1 MSELSLPRSDSS
13 DPSSRLSNSSNIT
26 TATSVDSVPV
36 DGWENKPAT
45 ILSQIS
51 SPDFIFPKYDTPPS
65 KAEVSA
71 FYPWEMIEPSSTI
84 YDRTPVIPRTPSNA
98 KYQWGLSTTLYTD
111 PLNGNK
117 LGPPL
122 TSLGHLTT
130 HEDTSASRRMSALVD
145 DAASGM
151 GARFSR
157 LANDLVDT
165 MNINTPSGRGCRS
178 HVAVTAFFTQ
188 LYSPLAGEHTVY
200 EAGNLANTIEAEG
213 YKYIDDWRAELQA
226 AGGNV
231 LPRDEI
237 IRPNTLHWVQKPQ
250 GDVHP

>member
-1 MSELSLPRSDSS
+1 V
-13 DPSSRLSNSSNIT
+13 N
-26 TATSVDSVPV
+26 SVPV
-36 DGWENKPAT
+36 DGWANKEDPMASHALENMPAT

-51 SPDFIFPKYDTPPS
+51 SPDFNLPKYDTPPS
-65 KAEVSA
+65 IAEVSGS
-71 FYPWEMIEPSSTI
+71 YPWEMIEPSSTI
-84 YDRTPVIPRTPSNA
+84 YNRTPLIPRTPSNA

-117 LGPPL
+117 VGPPL
-122 TSLGHLTT
+122 TCLGHCST
-130 HEDTSASRRMSALVD
+130 HKDTSASRRMNDLAD

-165 MNINTPSGRGCRS
+165 MNINTSSGRGCRS

-226 AGGNV
+226 ACGNV